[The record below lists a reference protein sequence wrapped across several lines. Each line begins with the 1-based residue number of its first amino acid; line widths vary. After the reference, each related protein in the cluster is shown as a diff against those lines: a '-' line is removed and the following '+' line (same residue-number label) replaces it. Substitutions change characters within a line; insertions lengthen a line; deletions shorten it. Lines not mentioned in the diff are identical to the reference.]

1 MSAPRRG
8 RDLFA
13 QQEENRRK
21 SSWLLLGFVVFFAW
35 VGFGGDVALILLSR
49 DGGGYQHRIPIIGI
63 VVTLAAASVA
73 WSAWRF
79 GDRQILWSTRAM
91 ELITPVTPEQQR
103 YANVVAEM
111 AIASGLPR
119 PRLWIIPDDDPNAFA
134 TGRDPATAS
143 IAVTEG
149 LLARLDRDEL
159 QAVVAHELAHIA
171 RYDTRLMTLV
181 AAVVGAVA
189 LLSDGLGRFLWHS
202 GRTGRAAAKTMGG
215 VSARRGG
222 GKSGGLGLLVA
233 VLWIA
238 TLVVAPIVS
247 RLLAMAISRK
257 REFLADATAAQ
268 FTRNPGALA
277 SALAKLDDARTPTLA
292 IGRAAAHLCIV
303 DPADHR
309 FQRWQGKAG
318 NLMASHPPVA
328 IRIARLG
335 EMGAAPSAPGDEGV
349 AAARLKG
356 KGDNWARG

>member
-1 MSAPRRG
+1 MSAPRIG

-21 SSWLLLGFVVFFAW
+21 SSWLLLGFVFFFAW
-35 VGFGGDVALILLSR
+35 VGFGGDVALILLSADA
-49 DGGGYQHRIPIIGI
+49 DGSYQHRVPVIGI
-63 VVTLAAASVA
+63 VVTLGAAAVA
-73 WSAWRF
+73 WSAWRY
-79 GDRQILWSTRAM
+79 GDRQVLWSTRAM

-103 YANVVAEM
+103 YANVAAEM
-111 AIASGLPR
+111 AIASGMPR

-134 TGRDPATAS
+134 TGRDPAHAS

-159 QAVVAHELAHIA
+159 QAVVAHEMAHVA

-181 AAVVGAVA
+181 AAMVGAVA

-202 GRTGRAAAKTMGG
+202 GRTGQAAARSMGG
-215 VSARRGG
+215 VAARRGG
-222 GKSGGLGLLVA
+222 GRSGGAGVLVA
-233 VLWIA
+233 VLWLA
-238 TLVVAPIVS
+238 TLVVAPLVS

-309 FQRWQGKAG
+309 FQRWQGMFG
-318 NLMASHPPVA
+318 DLMASHPPVA
-328 IRIARLG
+328 ARMARLG
-335 EMGAAPSAPGDEGV
+335 EMGAAPSAP
-349 AAARLKG
+349 
-356 KGDNWARG
+356 RG